1 MVHRLVVSYGRPADP
16 GAFDD
21 YYRDTH
27 LPLVMELPGLLRVG
41 VGRPTPLA
49 PTESAPYLVAEFDF
63 ASAEAFDA
71 AQRSPEGRASAAD
84 SHNFATGGVTMWHYE
99 VHEPVAGLPEM
110 P

>member
-1 MVHRLVVSYGRPADP
+1 MVHRLVVSYGRPDDP

-27 LPLVMELPGLLRVG
+27 LPLTMEVPGLVG
-41 VGRPTPLA
+41 VAVGHPAPVEPQDTTP
-49 PTESAPYLVAEFDF
+49 YFVAEFDF
-63 ASAEAFDA
+63 ESEAAFDT

-84 SHNFATGGVTMWHYE
+84 SHNFASGGVSMWHFE
-99 VHEPVAGLPEM
+99 VREPIAGLPEM